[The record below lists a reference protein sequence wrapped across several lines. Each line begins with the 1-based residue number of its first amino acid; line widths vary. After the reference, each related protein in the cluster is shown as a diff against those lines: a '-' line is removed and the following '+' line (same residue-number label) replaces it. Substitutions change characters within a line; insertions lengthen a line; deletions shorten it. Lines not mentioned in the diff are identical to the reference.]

1 MSIEHWLGNPEN
13 GIVRSVRP
21 AQIRLATIIE
31 STLRDGGKAMIEA
44 ATGTGKS
51 LAALVPAIESGKRV
65 VISTA
70 KKTLQQQMRD
80 VDIPRLRKS
89 LPVFTAATLKGK
101 SNYACRLRYEE
112 LKLRGG
118 TKWVAPQEVED
129 FESWL
134 YTDSYGD
141 LSDAPPITELISGIR
156 VTECVARQCHHAED
170 CGYRRIRAQAESAN
184 ILVVNHAL
192 LAYDLA
198 LGGAPGQMLGPYDA
212 VIVDEAHQA
221 PSYFREALTCKI
233 DAAQVT
239 ALKRVLENTVIRMP
253 EDLGSQVQNFMRVL
267 PERGIVLKND
277 AVVQAALRVRRG
289 LVELRE
295 QFIYEG
301 MWSPDTAQMRETAMS
316 AKDINRLRA
325 GAVMTQRMMRAC
337 DVCVDKLDTKYNEDG
352 QEVIT
357 PDSYVSYVNSRLYLG
372 EPMREFVV
380 APIDVGPFVRGNIN
394 KLHACVLMSA
404 TLSTSGHFN
413 YMAREFGVKPE
424 DVEYKEILPHAF
436 NYATQ
441 SCLYVSSK
449 VPEFKRDTQDD
460 YWRAALDEMHSLLEA
475 SQGGAFVL
483 CASNADVRR
492 IFAYLEAQ
500 TNLPFQIRAQDGD
513 IDAAVAWFKEGL
525 HNVLVGTKSLWEGVD
540 VPGLKLRLVIIPRLP
555 FPTPDDAVFFR
566 KKQKFIE
573 YAVSKGGNQNAAEL
587 TAWRTYDLQAAMI
600 DLKQGAGRLI
610 RHEKDRGVVAVL
622 DRRMFGTT
630 KGYSRDLRAALPHPP
645 TSSLSDVCA
654 LLQGLGKIA
663 STLKK

>member
-1 MSIEHWLGNPEN
+1 MSIEQWLGTPEH
-13 GIVRSVRP
+13 GIVRTVRP

-31 STLRDGGKAMIEA
+31 ATLKDGGKAMVEA

-51 LAALVPAIESGKRV
+51 LAALVPAIGSGKRV

-80 VDIPRLRKS
+80 VDIPRLQKK
-89 LPVFTAATLKGK
+89 LPVFTSAILKGK

-112 LKLRGG
+112 LKQRGG
-118 TKWVAPQEVED
+118 TKWVDPGSLEE

-134 YTDSYGD
+134 YGDPYGD
-141 LSDAPPITELISGIR
+141 LSDGPQLSEIHSGIR

-170 CGYRRIRAQAESAN
+170 CGYRRIRGQAETAKL
-184 ILVVNHAL
+184 LVVNHAL

-198 LGGAPGQMLGPYDA
+198 LGGTPGQVLGAYDA
-212 VIVDEAHQA
+212 VIIDEAHQA

-233 DAAQVT
+233 DASQVT

-253 EDLGSQVQNFMRVL
+253 EELGSLVQNFMRVL
-267 PERGIVLKND
+267 PERGVVLKND
-277 AVVQAALRVRRG
+277 TVVNAALRVRRS

-301 MWSPDTAQMRETAMS
+301 LWSPDTAQMRETAMS

-325 GAVMTQRMMRAC
+325 GAVMTQRMLRAC

-357 PDSYVSYVNSRLYLG
+357 PDSYVTYVNQRLYLG

-380 APIDVGPFVRGNIN
+380 APVEVGPFVRGSLNQ
-394 KLHACVLMSA
+394 LHACVFMSA

-424 DVEYKEILPHAF
+424 DVEYKEVLPHAF

-449 VPEFKRDTQDD
+449 IPEYKRDTQDD
-460 YWRAALDEMHSLLEA
+460 YWRAALDEMHTLLEA
-475 SQGGAFVL
+475 SEGGAFVL
-483 CASNADVRR
+483 CASNSDVKR
-492 IFAYLEAQ
+492 IAAYLDAQ
-500 TNLPFQIRAQDGD
+500 PTLPFQWRAQDGD
-513 IDAAVAWFKEGL
+513 IDAAVAWFKEGMN
-525 HNVLVGTKSLWEGVD
+525 NVLVGTKSLWEGVD
-540 VPGLKLRLVIIPRLP
+540 VPGLRLRLVVIPRLP

-587 TAWRTYDLQAAMI
+587 TAWRNYDLQAAMI

-622 DRRMFGTT
+622 DRRMYGTT

-645 TSSLSDVCA
+645 TSNIGDVCA
-654 LLQGLGKIA
+654 LLKGLGKIA